1 MQEAWVLKSL
11 LFFLIRNHM
20 VSLLTH
26 SGVFAPQSLGFI
38 LTSLLEHF
46 LPPQTLYFIVRQLCV
61 LQSLFHIEPTLAYL
75 GSLQS
80 IIPTSAPEPY

>member
-26 SGVFAPQSLGFI
+26 SGIFAPQSLGFI